1 MKSYK
6 YIFVILA
13 LALLAACSTTT
24 SVPEDD
30 QLFIGLKT
38 TKYVDYEPSDHFNA
52 HVRRWRQPLPP
63 NPTAPSSAAAPY
75 VCCHTACGYIM
86 PSTIRT
92 HASPEWVRKTFGQ
105 GSGAYEWRQSEAS
118 CTGGHRTAGVRTAIS
133 AAT

>member
-1 MKSYK
+1 MKPYK

-52 HVRRWRQPLPP
+52 TREEVEAAQRRLLRQQLH
-63 NPTAPSSAAAPY
+63 TSAAIPP
-75 VCCHTACGYIM
+75 VDI
-86 PSTIRT
+86 
-92 HASPEWVRKTFGQ
+92 
-105 GSGAYEWRQSEAS
+105 
-118 CTGGHRTAGVRTAIS
+118 
-133 AAT
+133 

>member
-1 MKSYK
+1 MKPYK
-6 YIFVILA
+6 YIFAILA

-52 HVRRWRQPLPP
+52 TREEVEAALATEP
-63 NPTAPSSAAAPY
+63 NGAFSAAVPY

-92 HASPEWVRKTFGQ
+92 HASP
-105 GSGAYEWRQSEAS
+105 SG
-118 CTGGHRTAGVRTAIS
+118 
-133 AAT
+133 

>member
-1 MKSYK
+1 MKPYK

-52 HVRRWRQPLPP
+52 TREEVEAALATEP
-63 NPTAPSSAAAPY
+63 NGAF
-75 VCCHTACGYIM
+75 HTACGYIM

-92 HASPEWVRKTFGQ
+92 HASP
-105 GSGAYEWRQSEAS
+105 SG
-118 CTGGHRTAGVRTAIS
+118 
-133 AAT
+133 